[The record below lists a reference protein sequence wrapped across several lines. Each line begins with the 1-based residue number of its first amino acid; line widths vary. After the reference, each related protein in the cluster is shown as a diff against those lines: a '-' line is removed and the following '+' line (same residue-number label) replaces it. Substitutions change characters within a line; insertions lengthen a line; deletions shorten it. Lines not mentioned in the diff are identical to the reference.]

1 LIKVP
6 LVAGCAISIVDVLII
21 LAFYHPSGSMRG
33 VRLFEIFVALLVL
46 AVVVCFCI
54 ELSLI
59 SVPDVGQLFRGYLP
73 SDALIQ
79 PKGYVRMYL
88 IHIGNVIN

>member
-1 LIKVP
+1 
-6 LVAGCAISIVDVLII
+6 
-21 LAFYHPSGSMRG
+21 MRG

-79 PKGYVRMYL
+79 PKGYV
-88 IHIGNVIN
+88 